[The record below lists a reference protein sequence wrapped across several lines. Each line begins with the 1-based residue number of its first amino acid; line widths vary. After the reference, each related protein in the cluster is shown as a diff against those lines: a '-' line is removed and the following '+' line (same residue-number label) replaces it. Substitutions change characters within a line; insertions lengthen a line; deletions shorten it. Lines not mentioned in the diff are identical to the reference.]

1 MKVRFQ
7 ADADFSQRIV
17 SAPSHSHPA
26 LAGWHERPITYS
38 LTVLT
43 VEGACSFPLTQL
55 KQGVNESHP
64 QILGALLVSHD
75 LTTMPNHFAKFVET
89 NTSAG
94 LLIIRQRV
102 SIHRAL
108 EEIVRAWTETEA
120 EDWVNQMRVV

>member
-1 MKVRFQ
+1 MKARFQ

-17 SAPSHSHPA
+17 SAVRRREPSIDFQSANVANLRGLSDREVLSHA
-26 LAGWHERPITYS
+26 ARDS
-38 LTVLT
+38 RV
-43 VEGACSFPLTQL
+43 
-55 KQGVNESHP
+55 
-64 QILGALLVSHD
+64 LVSHD

-108 EEIVRAWTETEA
+108 EEIVRAWIETEA
-120 EDWVNQMRVV
+120 EDWFNQMRVV

>member
-1 MKVRFQ
+1 M
-7 ADADFSQRIV
+7 
-17 SAPSHSHPA
+17 
-26 LAGWHERPITYS
+26 
-38 LTVLT
+38 
-43 VEGACSFPLTQL
+43 
-55 KQGVNESHP
+55 NESHP

-120 EDWVNQMRVV
+120 EDWVNQMPVV